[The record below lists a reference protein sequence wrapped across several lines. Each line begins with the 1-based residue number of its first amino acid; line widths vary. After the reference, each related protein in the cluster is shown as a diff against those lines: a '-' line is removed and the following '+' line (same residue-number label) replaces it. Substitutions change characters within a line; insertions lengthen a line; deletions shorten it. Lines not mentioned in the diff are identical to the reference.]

1 MEKGV
6 QETDGS
12 CRRRRRQGRQWSPYR
27 TLLEALLRGERG
39 FARRRDFTVGRRRKE
54 EISMVKEG

>member
-12 CRRRRRQGRQWSPYR
+12 FRRRRWQVRQWSPYR
-27 TLLEALLRGERG
+27 TFLEALLRRERG
-39 FARRRDFTVGRRRKE
+39 FAWRRDFTVGRRRKE